1 MGSTGQQAST
11 GVFEV
16 FGVFGVFGVFFLD
29 QLDFREGAG
38 LGDGYAQLRWRSVC
52 KPIPLRRCSSSDRK
66 ETVEP
71 RTGYGLAKNSLPKK
85 KENA

>member
-52 KPIPLRRCSSSDRK
+52 KPIPVR
-66 ETVEP
+66 
-71 RTGYGLAKNSLPKK
+71 
-85 KENA
+85 

>member
-29 QLDFREGAG
+29 QLDFKEGAE
-38 LGDGYAQLRWRSVC
+38 LRSWLRSTEIEERVQADTLEVMFL
-52 KPIPLRRCSSSDRK
+52 KR
-66 ETVEP
+66 
-71 RTGYGLAKNSLPKK
+71 
-85 KENA
+85 